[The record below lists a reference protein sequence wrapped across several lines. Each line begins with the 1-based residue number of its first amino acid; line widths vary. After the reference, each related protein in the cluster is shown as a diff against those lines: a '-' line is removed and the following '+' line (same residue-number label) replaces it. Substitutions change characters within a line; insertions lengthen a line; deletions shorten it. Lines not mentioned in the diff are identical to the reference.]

1 MKVKLEQNGWEKL
14 TARLDAL
21 IAADPKIGC
30 KSDLFAKRL
39 RLRQKKAFARIEAHP
54 NSRAYR
60 DYVLI
65 PGEK

>member
-1 MKVKLEQNGWEKL
+1 MKVKIVPNGWEKL

-30 KSDLFAKRL
+30 QSDLFAKRL
-39 RLRQKKAFARIEAHP
+39 RLRQEKAFARIEAHP
-54 NSRAYR
+54 GSRAYR
-60 DYVLI
+60 DYVLV